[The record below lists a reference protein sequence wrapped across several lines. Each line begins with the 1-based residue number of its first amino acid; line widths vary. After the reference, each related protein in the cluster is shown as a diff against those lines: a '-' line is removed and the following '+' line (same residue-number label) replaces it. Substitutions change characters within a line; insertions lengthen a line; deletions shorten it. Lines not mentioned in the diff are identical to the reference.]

1 MAIRLLRGMPAPF
14 EKAGNAALSLRGQ
27 ISMMSEEYLAE
38 IPIQAEFA
46 VRKSKRWRRSSL
58 SRV

>member
-1 MAIRLLRGMPAPF
+1 MPAPF